1 MADASIIQ
9 PSFASG
15 EVSPD
20 LYGRVDLAKF
30 HVGAA
35 TMRNFFVNYKGG
47 ASTRPGTQFIANTGT
62 GPIRLRRF
70 VFSATQTYILV
81 FGTNTLQ
88 FIKNPMT
95 PAYPNSSNSGFILS
109 GGTPYQITT
118 PYGAAD
124 LPFLKFSQSA
134 DIMNITCANNAHP
147 RMILSRLS
155 DTNWTLTTPTTGSS
169 VAAPPGP
176 ALSITGPP
184 SGSTDPLQTTYLYA
198 VTAVGTDGEESNIDG
213 FGYVHGLDMASTL
226 GSVTVTWPSVAGA
239 SYYNVYR
246 AISTSGNAVPSL
258 GQQLGFL
265 GFSYGPSFVD
275 SNIVPDFTRSPPTH
289 SDPFSPAQITGY
301 TITSGGSGYDI
312 GATTITGAPGGA
324 ILAPIFDN
332 HTVGGTGSIVGLYSV
347 NPGENVPAG
356 TTLGATGPSGSGFSA
371 TVTVSPS
378 NQNPAVSAYFQQRL
392 MLASTPNNPVTLW
405 GSRNGY
411 YNNFD
416 KSNPIV
422 DSDALEFT
430 LAVQQVNAIEWMV
443 TMPGGLVLFTDAG
456 VQQLTGGSTNATNP
470 MAVTPSSA
478 VVVPQ
483 SYYGANNTCE
493 PIVINYDILYVQSEG
508 SVVRDLQY
516 NFFVNI
522 YTGTDITLLS
532 SHLFYPHQIIDW
544 SYQDVPFKCVWIV
557 RDDGVLLSL
566 TYLKEQEITGF
577 ARHDSQ
583 GGVFESVA
591 VIREGA
597 MDAVYFAINRGGN
610 RFIERLC
617 DRQYQGG
624 VSTAWCLDA
633 ALSYSGSPVTV
644 VSGLD
649 HLNGRAVMAL
659 ADGVPQGPFTVSGG
673 AITLP
678 VAASNV
684 VAGLGIQAQLQTL
697 YLDVGEGGGSIQ
709 GKRKKIAAMS
719 TRVKE
724 TAGLKIGTTFNTL
737 TPFRPGI
744 SSTDPTA
751 WPAPPGLI
759 TGDMRLVMDPM
770 YQVSGSVCIQQDDPL
785 PATVLAVIP
794 EISIGDGQR

>member
-81 FGTNTLQ
+81 FGVNTLQ
-88 FIKNPMT
+88 FVKNPMT

-109 GGTPYQITT
+109 GGSPYTITT
-118 PYGAAD
+118 PYGSAD
-124 LPFLKFSQSA
+124 LPGLKFSQSA
-134 DIMNITCANNAHP
+134 DIMNITCSNYAQP
-147 RMILSRLS
+147 RAILSRFS
-155 DTNWTLTTPTTGSS
+155 DTNWTLTTPVTGSS
-169 VAAPPGP
+169 IAAPLGP
-176 ALSITGPP
+176 TTSITGPP

-198 VTAVGTDGEESNIDG
+198 VTAVGSDGEESSISG
-213 FGYVHGLDMASTL
+213 FAYVHGLDMASTL
-226 GSVTVTWPSVAGA
+226 GSVTLTWPSVAAA

-246 AISTSGNAVPSL
+246 AIATSGNSVPSL

-265 GFSYGPSFVD
+265 GFSTGPSFVD
-275 SNIVPDFTRSPPTH
+275 SNIVPDFTRSPPSH
-289 SDPFSPAQITGY
+289 SDPFSPSQIIAINLALT
-301 TITSGGSGYDI
+301 GSGYDI
-312 GATTITGAPGGA
+312 GATTINSPGSSFL
-324 ILAPIFDN
+324 IPIFDS
-332 HTVGGTGSIVGLYSV
+332 HTAGSPGSIVAVSIL
-347 NPGENVPAG
+347 NPGENI
-356 TTLGATGPSGSGFSA
+356 TNGAPITASGPTGSGFAA
-371 TVTVSPS
+371 TVITGPT
-378 NQNPAVSAYFQQRL
+378 NNNPAVSAYFQQRL

-422 DSDALEFT
+422 DSDSIEFT

-456 VQQLTGGSTNATNP
+456 VQQLTGGSQTATNP
-470 MAVTPSSA
+470 LAVTPSSA

-483 SYYGANNTCE
+483 SYYGANQFCE

-508 SVVRDLQY
+508 ATVRDLQY

-532 SHLFYPHQIIDW
+532 SHLFYPHSIVDW
-544 SYQDVPFKCVWIV
+544 AYQDVPFKCVWII

-591 VIREGA
+591 VIREGT
-597 MDAVYFAINRGGN
+597 MDAVYFVVNRGGN
-610 RFIERLC
+610 RYIERLC

-633 ALSYSGSPVTV
+633 ALSYSGAPVTV

-649 HLNGRAVMAL
+649 HLNGQSVMAL
-659 ADGVPQGPFTVSGG
+659 ADGTPRGPFTVASG

-678 VAASNV
+678 VAASNI
-684 VAGLGIQAQLQTL
+684 VAGLSIQAQLQTL

-737 TPFRPGI
+737 TPFRPGV
-744 SSTDPTA
+744 SSTDPAA

-759 TGDMRLVMDPM
+759 TGDMRLVMDPA
-770 YQVSGSVCIQQDDPL
+770 YQVAGSVCIQQDDPL